1 MASLKF
7 STAAAAGD
15 EVDTQVVSEVDTVAG
30 VEAVLGAI
38 SAVVADAVAV
48 ETSGVGAA
56 VSAALPVEENRHRV
70 DQHFLQND
78 QHFWGTLIV

>member
-56 VSAALPVEENRHRV
+56 VSAALLVENRYRV

>member
-7 STAAAAGD
+7 SITAAAED

-38 SAVVADAVAV
+38 SVVVADAVAG
-48 ETSGVGAA
+48 ETSGVGASGSRA
-56 VSAALPVEENRHRV
+56 VPSGGDRP
-70 DQHFLQND
+70 
-78 QHFWGTLIV
+78 

>member
-7 STAAAAGD
+7 SITAAAED

-38 SAVVADAVAV
+38 SVVVADAVAV

-78 QHFWGTLIV
+78 QHF

>member
-7 STAAAAGD
+7 STTAAAED

-78 QHFWGTLIV
+78 QHF